1 MSKQHNIDFILPK
14 DRTKGDALKLLME
27 IAVVLN
33 WKQPSDD
40 AIVQFLKQ
48 YPTLQTLHQYMGRSA
63 KNRSN

>member
-14 DRTKGDALKLLME
+14 DRSKGDALKLLME

-40 AIVQFLKQ
+40 AIVQFLK
-48 YPTLQTLHQYMGRSA
+48 
-63 KNRSN
+63 